1 MTAAMPAN
9 LKLWAETHQARLWL
23 SARIVV
29 ACVVT
34 FTVAHLLGWAQSY
47 WAVLSSV
54 IVMQSSV
61 GGSIKA
67 TVDRLVGSLGGAV
80 WGVVVCLGVPHHD
93 VLTLGVALGV
103 AVAPLAVATAFNPAW
118 RVAPVTAL
126 ILLLTPTS
134 QAIGP
139 VAAAIQRMLE
149 VGLGSI
155 VAVAVALLLAP
166 TRSHA
171 DLTGAAKTALETM
184 AQLMTALMAGLTRE
198 RDPHAVEGLHDAIRA
213 AIARGETAA
222 DEARRERL
230 VTMTAAADPAPLCRT
245 LRRVHHDLI
254 MVGRVSLTPWPAPVE
269 ARLAAPVA
277 AVAQTVTRFL
287 LAMATAI
294 GRHAAP
300 PPVIDEEGALAE
312 FSDAV
317 ATLRGSGVAGDL
329 PDDVLA
335 RLFGLSFALEQ
346 LRKDLGDLAER
357 GAEFAEPT
365 R

>member
-1 MTAAMPAN
+1 MIPDMLTPFRV
-9 LKLWAETHQARLWL
+9 WAETHEARLWL

-34 FTVAHLLGWAQSY
+34 FAVAHLLGFAQSY
-47 WAVLSSV
+47 WAVLSTV

-67 TVDRLVGSLGGAV
+67 TVDRLTGSLGGAV

-93 VLTLGVALGV
+93 VVTLGVALGV
-103 AVAPLAVATAFNPAW
+103 AVAPLAVVTAFNPAW

-139 VAAAIQRMLE
+139 VTAAIQRMLE
-149 VGLGSI
+149 VGLGSV

-171 DLTGAAKTALETM
+171 ALTGAAKTALETM
-184 AQLMTALMAGLTRE
+184 AQLMAALMAGLTRA

-213 AIARGETAA
+213 AIASAETAA

-230 VTMTAAADPAPLCRT
+230 VTITTAPDPAPLCRT

-254 MVGRVSLTPWPAPVE
+254 MVGRVSLTPWPAAVE
-269 ARLAAPVA
+269 ASLAGPVA
-277 AVAQTVTRFL
+277 AVTHTVTQFL
-287 LAMATAI
+287 LAMAVAI

-300 PPVIDEEGALAE
+300 PPVIEEDGALAD
-312 FSDAV
+312 FSGAV
-317 ATLRGSGVAGDL
+317 AAQRVSGAASAF
-329 PDDVLA
+329 PEDVIA
-335 RLFGLSFALEQ
+335 RLFGLTFALEQ

-357 GAEFAEPT
+357 ATELAEG
-365 R
+365 

>member
-1 MTAAMPAN
+1 MNADMLAP
-9 LKLWAETHQARLWL
+9 LQVWAEIHQARLWL
-23 SARIVV
+23 SVRIVV

-34 FTVAHLLGWAQSY
+34 FATAHLLGFAQSY

-67 TVDRLVGSLGGAV
+67 TIERLTGSLGGAV

-93 VLTLGVALGV
+93 ILTLGVALGV
-103 AVAPLAVATAFNPAW
+103 AVAPLAVVTAFNPAW

-134 QAIGP
+134 QVIGP

-149 VGLGSI
+149 VGLGSVI
-155 VAVAVALLLAP
+155 AVAVALLLAP
-166 TRSHA
+166 ARSHA
-171 DLTGAAKTALETM
+171 NLTGAAKSALETM
-184 AQLMTALMAGLTRE
+184 AQLMTALMAGLRE
-198 RDPHAVEGLHDAIRA
+198 ARDPYAVEGLHDAIRA
-213 AIARGETAA
+213 AIAQAETAA

-230 VTMTAAADPAPLCRT
+230 VTLTAAADPAPLCRT

-254 MVGRVSLTPWPAPVE
+254 MVGRVSLTPWPATVE
-269 ARLAAPVA
+269 ATLAGPVA
-277 AVAQTVTRFL
+277 AVTQTVTQFL
-287 LAMATAI
+287 IAMAVAI

-300 PPVIDEEGALAE
+300 PPVIEEDGALAD
-312 FSDAV
+312 FSQAV
-317 ATLRGSGVAGDL
+317 AALRMSGAASAFAE
-329 PDDVLA
+329 DVIA
-335 RLFGLSFALEQ
+335 RLFGLTFALEQ

-357 GAEFAEPT
+357 ATELADG
-365 R
+365 